1 QSRLQFTL
9 RAGYRHRMRGIAIYY
24 DDVWESIFG
33 TMLFP
38 DDTEMARHHVATLH
52 LQSTPSI
59 GNELKPEN
67 VERMRAESKNRQFD
81 GDCVGEIV
89 KMLLTLIHFH
99 ADKASWRSAVS
110 HVSEYVRNN
119 TEFGASV
126 GRRLRPAPLAR
137 SAPTQVGTSDG
148 HEQPHLS
155 R

>member
-1 QSRLQFTL
+1 
-9 RAGYRHRMRGIAIYY
+9 
-24 DDVWESIFG
+24 
-33 TMLFP
+33 
-38 DDTEMARHHVATLH
+38 
-52 LQSTPSI
+52 
-59 GNELKPEN
+59 
-67 VERMRAESKNRQFD
+67 RAESKNRQFD

-137 SAPTQVGTSDG
+137 SAPTQVRTSDG

-155 R
+155 RCGHCASWLSALGLAAPSHPHRRKREGETSREPERKRGASFSARHIEDRCGRQHTEHHSRGHRKC